1 MSESAGLRLL
11 RRSDLADLTVPPA
24 EAVAA
29 VERAYRSLGE
39 GRSTNPAKLTVG
51 GVHDRSVAYAM
62 LGQDRDLGVVAMKT
76 SYAFDPGRGR
86 EARRY
91 TTTVLLYDDTTGAP
105 IALLDAA
112 RIGGLRTPAASALLA
127 REILRPGARSVLV
140 VGSGTQGR
148 QALPHLLAVN
158 PQLDRLMLYGT
169 HPDGIAAVRATLADH
184 HPGRELEL
192 VTDPRAAAAEADLVL
207 AVAGP
212 GTKVAIEAADLAPG
226 SSVVLVGYGVAP
238 STLIEA
244 DRAVATSAAQMAIT
258 GQDMAG
264 TDGLRPVDAE
274 LPDLITGRARART
287 ADGERIFAFNSGLV
301 ITDIAVATLLAR
313 RAIEL
318 GRGTEVALW
327 T

>member
-1 MSESAGLRLL
+1 
-11 RRSDLADLTVPPA
+11 
-24 EAVAA
+24 
-29 VERAYRSLGE
+29 
-39 GRSTNPAKLTVG
+39 
-51 GVHDRSVAYAM
+51 
-62 LGQDRDLGVVAMKT
+62 
-76 SYAFDPGRGR
+76 
-86 EARRY
+86 
-91 TTTVLLYDDTTGAP
+91 
-105 IALLDAA
+105 
-112 RIGGLRTPAASALLA
+112 AASALLA